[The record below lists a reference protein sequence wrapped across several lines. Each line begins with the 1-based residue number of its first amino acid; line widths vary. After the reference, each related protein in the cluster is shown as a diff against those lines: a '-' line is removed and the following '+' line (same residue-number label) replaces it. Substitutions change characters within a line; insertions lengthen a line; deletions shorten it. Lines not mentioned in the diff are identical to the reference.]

1 MPVLFLH
8 ISRQTAFAFG
18 SIWNAPLR
26 PHTECDTVGAD
37 SISAR
42 GILRSRQ
49 MPRNIAASR
58 RGEHCSPEGF
68 CAAAHC
74 HGRTM
79 FAPTAH
85 IWLCVGAAKRR
96 RPGNYAHLTGGYR
109 IRPYAWGFCPPLR
122 DWRYKAT
129 VDTVDTVGHSQRP
142 CSFAGAACLSSPTA
156 ARSDLLPCYISY
168 SQFLYYQRLQL
179 NQRLFLAS

>member
-1 MPVLFLH
+1 MRKMGLEPTRHRHTHLKRACLPIPALPQIAFDCKKDSSTFGGIKSSPILYLFSCP
-8 ISRQTAFAFG
+8 IKQ
-18 SIWNAPLR
+18 PLQPFLSFITVILTR
-26 PHTECDTVGAD
+26 KPFVGAD

-49 MPRNIAASR
+49 MPRDIAASR
-58 RGEHCSPEGF
+58 RGEQCSPEGF
-68 CAAAHC
+68 HAAAHC

-109 IRPYAWGFCPPLR
+109 IRPY
-122 DWRYKAT
+122 
-129 VDTVDTVGHSQRP
+129 
-142 CSFAGAACLSSPTA
+142 SPGK
-156 ARSDLLPCYISY
+156 IS
-168 SQFLYYQRLQL
+168 L
-179 NQRLFLAS
+179 